1 MNSKK
6 KFEFFCVDCQLYFF
20 ITYRIFKQ
28 QILTLSAKSPAFP
41 QKLIPRKV
49 MKHWAPLN
57 KLLL

>member
-6 KFEFFCVDCQLYFF
+6 MFEFFCVDCQLYFF

-49 MKHWAPLN
+49 MKH
-57 KLLL
+57 